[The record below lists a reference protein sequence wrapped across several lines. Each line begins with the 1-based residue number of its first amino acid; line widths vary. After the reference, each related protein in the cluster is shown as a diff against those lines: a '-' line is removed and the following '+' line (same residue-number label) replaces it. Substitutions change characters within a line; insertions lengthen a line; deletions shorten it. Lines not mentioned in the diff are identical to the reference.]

1 MKVFVAGA
9 SGAIGR
15 PLISQLVAAGHA
27 VVAMSRSERGAGR
40 LRTQG
45 VEAVVADALDRD
57 AVVRAVREAAPE
69 VVVHELTA
77 LTKLKDFKRFDQ
89 EFAMTNRL
97 RTEATDY
104 LLEGARAAGA
114 RRVIAQSYGGWN
126 YERAGT
132 ALKTEEDP
140 LTSHPLA
147 NQTESLAAIR
157 YVERAVTTSDGIE
170 GIALRYGSLYGPGTN
185 MTMSGDV
192 ATMARKRMVPIIGDG
207 AGVWSFLHVE
217 DAAAATVAAIQ
228 RGAPGVYNVADD
240 DPAPVS
246 VWLPEYARII
256 GAKPP
261 LRVPVWL
268 GRLAVGDV
276 GVSLFTQIRGIS
288 NAKAKRDLGWSPT
301 YTSWRQG
308 FKAALG

>member
-15 PLISQLVAAGHA
+15 PLISQLVAAGYTVA
-27 VVAMSRSERGAGR
+27 AMSRSERGATQ
-40 LRTQG
+40 LRAQG

-57 AVVRAVREAAPE
+57 AVVRAVRAAAPE
-69 VVVHELTA
+69 VVIHELTA
-77 LTKLKDFKRFDQ
+77 LTKLKDFKRFDR

-114 RRVIAQSYGGWN
+114 RRIVAQSYGGWN
-126 YERAGT
+126 YERGGP

-140 LTSHPLA
+140 LTSHPLT
-147 NQTESLAAIR
+147 NQTQSLAAIR

-185 MTMSGDV
+185 MAMDGDV

-217 DAAAATVAAIQ
+217 DAAAAAVAAIQ
-228 RGAPGVYNVADD
+228 RGEPGVYNIADD
-240 DPAPVS
+240 EPAPVS
-246 VWLPEYARII
+246 VWLPEYARTV

-276 GVSLFTQIRGIS
+276 GVSLFTQTRGIS
-288 NAKAKRDLGWSPT
+288 NAKAKRDLGWTPT
-301 YTSWRQG
+301 YASWRQG